1 MVIRRRRTKRRCS
14 VSFIFI
20 RKYGKRRMPIDM
32 LKRHC
37 CGRLQQKIGEKRLGC
52 SATRSVRQLH
62 ENSCRKG
69 KRKRMNPEKKVK

>member
-1 MVIRRRRTKRRCS
+1 MVIRPRRTKRRYS

-32 LKRHC
+32 LKRQC
-37 CGRLQQKIGEKRLGC
+37 SGRLQQKIGQKRLGC
-52 SATRSVRQLH
+52 LARRSGRQLR

-69 KRKRMNPEKKVK
+69 KRKRMNSKKKVK